1 MFAIILP
8 LCVFKAPFSLVVSK
22 RNHYSTSKGGLN
34 VTAPKKTT
42 AQISVREMKSFQ
54 EKKRGHSEAPVSV
67 EISTN
72 LSPFTLFVRK

>member
-1 MFAIILP
+1 MFAIILN

-42 AQISVREMKSFQ
+42 AQISERDEELPGK
-54 EKKRGHSEAPVSV
+54 KKRPQ
-67 EISTN
+67 
-72 LSPFTLFVRK
+72 